1 MLICCMYVDT
11 AISTYIY
18 LINCV
23 VNHISEE
30 YEMDKSLV
38 TQLAKL
44 YHKQNVSE
52 VKAKADTVVDEYE
65 SIFGG

>member
-1 MLICCMYVDT
+1 
-11 AISTYIY
+11 
-18 LINCV
+18 
-23 VNHISEE
+23 
-30 YEMDKSLV
+30 MDKALV
-38 TQLAKL
+38 SSLAKL